1 MSSILIVG
9 IIASFGLICGE
20 IATKLRLPKV
30 TGYIIAG
37 VLLNPSL
44 SDFIPKNFT
53 SHTDLVTNVALSFIT
68 FSVGGTLLYSRIKK
82 LGKGI
87 IYITLCE
94 GEFAFIIV
102 IVGILAG
109 GALLIQTANATWVST
124 FIPISLLMG
133 CLAAPTDPSATLAVT
148 HQYKAKGPVTSTIM
162 GVAAFD
168 DVLGIV
174 NYSLAIVAAQ
184 ALIMHEK
191 FSLFSSLLR
200 PAVAI
205 LGAVFLGIA
214 FGFIFNLS
222 TKFLKKETEGAL
234 IVVVFALLSLCFGIA
249 TILDADELLATM
261 IMGIVVVNYNPNREK
276 IFKILERYTE
286 ELIFI
291 LFFVLSGMQL
301 NFSVLSSHILL
312 VLFFVI
318 LRSIGKVSGA
328 VTGAVLAK
336 SPSKVKKYTAGGL
349 IPQGGI
355 VVGLALLIK
364 QNQAFASISDIIL
377 SVIIGATIFHELIG
391 PILSKIA
398 IKKAGEITTT

>member
-9 IIASFGLICGE
+9 IIISFGLICGE

-44 SDFIPKNFT
+44 FDFIPKNLT
-53 SHTDLVTNVALSFIT
+53 SHTDLVTNLALSFIT
-68 FSVGGTLLYSRIKK
+68 FSVGGTLLYHRIKK

-94 GEFAFIIV
+94 GEFAFVAVII
-102 IVGILAG
+102 GISAI
-109 GALLIQTANATWVST
+109 GALLFKTTDAWATT
-124 FIPISLLMG
+124 IIPISLLMG
-133 CLAAPTDPSATLAVT
+133 CLAAPTDPSATLAVD

-168 DVLGIV
+168 DVLGII
-174 NYSLAIVAAQ
+174 NYSLAIAIAQ
-184 ALIMHEK
+184 ASIMHEK
-191 FSLFSSLLR
+191 LSLSSSLLK
-200 PAVAI
+200 PTFAI
-205 LGAVFLGIA
+205 LGAVLLGIV
-214 FGFIFNLS
+214 FGFIFNMS
-222 TKFLKKETEGAL
+222 TQFLKKETEGSL

-249 TILDADELLATM
+249 AMLHVDELLSTM
-261 IMGIVVVNYNPNREK
+261 TMGIMVVNYNPNREK

-286 ELIFI
+286 ELIFV

-301 NFSVLSSHILL
+301 NFSVLSSNILL

-318 LRSIGKVSGA
+318 FRSIGKVSGA
-328 VTGAVLAK
+328 ITGAILAK
-336 SPSKVKKYTAGGL
+336 SSRKVRRYTAGGL

-364 QNQAFASISDIIL
+364 QNQAFAGISDIII
-377 SVIIGATIFHELIG
+377 SVIIGATVIHELIG
-391 PILSKIA
+391 PILSKTA
-398 IKKAGEITTT
+398 IKRAGEIATA

>member
-109 GALLIQTANATWVST
+109 GALLIKTADATWVST

-168 DVLGIV
+168 DVLGII
-174 NYSLAIVAAQ
+174 NYSLAIVMAQ

-249 TILDADELLATM
+249 TILDADELLSTM

-301 NFSVLSSHILL
+301 NFSILSSHILL

-328 VTGAVLAK
+328 ITGAVLAK
-336 SPSKVKKYTAGGL
+336 SSSKVKKYTAGGL

-364 QNQAFASISDIIL
+364 QNQAFANISDIIL

-391 PILSKIA
+391 PILSKMA
-398 IKKAGEITTT
+398 IKRAGEIATT